1 MPKIVSVKE
10 DVGHYEEP
18 WLVMDI
24 QPGEIAGQDE
34 GARVLVD
41 FVVDDDE
48 DVVHIHD
55 AVDGEGKHILRDLPP
70 KLLKRWERDLADAGK
85 DEEAESG
92 SDEKSDSKSDERSD
106 SKSDKEETVPDTKS
120 DAEKDYEGF
129 NFAKEET
136 PDPFLACLGSFAH
149 LDGMA
154 KDKAAQ
160 PGEVRQ
166 RGGNRFQKQPD
177 GSWKKVG
184 GGADAHAPSAAPE
197 SEDYSEEDP
206 RRQQRA
212 QHREGQ
218 DRAEAQHLD
227 AAEEA
232 RHERHE
238 QHDPHE
244 KVMIDPVEMIKA
256 KAQPGETR
264 DWGGQKYKKQPDGS
278 WKKLSDSGPGGG
290 GGPSKPPAAPKPPKV
305 PKDRHAQILVGRY
318 IQSRE
323 LGDTAGAKAIMRR
336 LHQVVPHGPTRH
348 KLLMQHGDPDHP
360 VHGPATHAA
369 VQSFLDT
376 VPTDEMVSV
385 MRRVP

>member
-85 DEEAESG
+85 DEEAG
-92 SDEKSDSKSDERSD
+92 SDSKSDERSD
-106 SKSDKEETVPDTKS
+106 SKSDKEETVSDTKS
-120 DAEKDYEGF
+120 EAEKDYAGF

-177 GSWKKVG
+177 GSWKKT
-184 GGADAHAPSAAPE
+184 GGAAAPHEPHEPHEAPE

-206 RRQQRA
+206 RRQRRA

-218 DRAEAQHLD
+218 AQAEAQHLD

-232 RHERHE
+232 RHE
-238 QHDPHE
+238 
-244 KVMIDPVEMIKA
+244 KIVIDPVEMIKA

-278 WKKLSDSGPGGG
+278 WKKLPDSGPGG

-323 LGDTAGAKAIMRR
+323 LGDVGGAKAIMQR
-336 LHQVVPHGPTRH
+336 LKQVIPHGPSRQ

-360 VHGPATHAA
+360 VHGAA
-369 VQSFLDT
+369 ARESAKKFLDS

-385 MRRVP
+385 MERVR